1 MEQSHLIQ
9 IDECCAA
16 SPLSLSLSPG
26 GGERER
32 SFKLTPLSPPGSGG
46 GGEGDAAMKPTRSLK
61 CAPPQGRTPGVSI
74 RMPLARTMRN
84 ASSAVNSADP

>member
-32 SFKLTPLSPPGSGG
+32 SFKLTPLSPPG
-46 GGEGDAAMKPTRSLK
+46 
-61 CAPPQGRTPGVSI
+61 
-74 RMPLARTMRN
+74 
-84 ASSAVNSADP
+84 